1 MLTLAL
7 VPIVPSL
14 SEGGADRPLPQG
26 GLWPKEGCVG
36 LLSRVSVAGA
46 TALLCP
52 LCSGFLL
59 PFFYYYYYFYLE
71 GLVFEG
77 MIFRAKGRKGLET
90 KPIVHFTGKLLSQN
104 GDKGPWFASV
114 THR

>member
-59 PFFYYYYYFYLE
+59 PFFYYCFLCGILAKKLILSYHILRPFPQPIRPSGE
-71 GLVFEG
+71 GSGIEEVFR
-77 MIFRAKGRKGLET
+77 IFGQCSR
-90 KPIVHFTGKLLSQN
+90 LLS
-104 GDKGPWFASV
+104 SL
-114 THR
+114 